1 MLKGGFWGS
10 GGFFVFLVLNRFVFF
25 IVAIPAGGFFTALA
39 FVRVNDTPLISYVSY
54 GLAYI
59 LNPKKYIFRK
69 GVEQDLQ
76 EIIISEEN
84 K

>member
-1 MLKGGFWGS
+1 MI
-10 GGFFVFLVLNRFVFF
+10 LNRFVFF
-25 IVAIPAGGFFTALA
+25 IVAIPIGGFFTALA
-39 FVRVNDTPLISYVSY
+39 FVRVNDTPLMSYVTY
-54 GLAYI
+54 GLNYI

-69 GVEQDLQ
+69 EVEQDLQ